1 MAMNQPYEIARLSS
15 KGQIVLPS
23 RIRRAHQWH
32 AGTEFVVEDHPEGL
46 LLKPVSSTTDAL
58 SISEVAG
65 MLKPRRPP
73 VSLSEMEEAIT
84 QEVRER
90 HARGRY

>member
-1 MAMNQPYEIARLSS
+1 MNSSPVTTRLST

-23 RIRRAHQWH
+23 RIRRAHQWR
-32 AGTEFVVEDHPEGL
+32 AGTEFTLEEHPDGL
-46 LLKPVSSTTDAL
+46 LLKPVAVPVDPPL
-58 SISEVAG
+58 DINEVAG

-73 VSLSEMEEAIT
+73 VSLSDMEAAIIREA
-84 QEVRER
+84 RER